1 MPPYGLGYE
10 VIPVKKLL
18 ARTFACVAILACLSA
33 PTLLAAKEK
42 PPQNWD
48 GLELK
53 KVKGLDL
60 VYVRPNTEFPA
71 YKSVQLEHVAVEFS
85 KNWERDQRS
94 GSSSYHR
101 PSAEDLQN
109 IRNKVAELMHEVFL
123 KELVDHGYTIVD
135 APADDTLLVRT
146 AIIDLYI
153 NAPDTNDPGIT
164 RSYTTSAGSMTLVL
178 EARDGPT
185 GQLQARVI
193 DGRSDSTDSYMT
205 WTTRA
210 SNTQDAKRIMQIW
223 AKRLRESLDK
233 LNGKGD
239 GKGG

>member
-1 MPPYGLGYE
+1 MPSYGFGNE
-10 VIPVKKLL
+10 VNPLNKMAAHAL
-18 ARTFACVAILACLSA
+18 ACVAILACLSA
-33 PTLLAAKEK
+33 PALLVAKEK

-71 YKSVQLEHVAVEFS
+71 YKSVQLDPAVVEFA
-85 KNWERDQRS
+85 KNWARDQ
-94 GSSSYHR
+94 GNSSSSMRR
-101 PSAEDLQN
+101 PTASDMQDIKDRLA
-109 IRNKVAELMHEVFL
+109 ALMHEVFL
-123 KELVDHGYTIVD
+123 KELVDHGYTVVD
-135 APADDTLLVRT
+135 APADDTLRVST
-146 AIIDLYI
+146 AIIDLWI
-153 NAPDTNDPGIT
+153 NAADTNDPGIT

-210 SNTQDAKRIMQIW
+210 SNTQDAKRIIQVW

-233 LNGKGD
+233 LNGKT
-239 GKGG
+239 K

>member
-1 MPPYGLGYE
+1 
-10 VIPVKKLL
+10 
-18 ARTFACVAILACLSA
+18 
-33 PTLLAAKEK
+33 
-42 PPQNWD
+42 
-48 GLELK
+48 
-53 KVKGLDL
+53 
-60 VYVRPNTEFPA
+60 
-71 YKSVQLEHVAVEFS
+71 
-85 KNWERDQRS
+85 
-94 GSSSYHR
+94 
-101 PSAEDLQN
+101 
-109 IRNKVAELMHEVFL
+109 LMHEVFL
-123 KELVDHGYTIVD
+123 KELVDHGYTVVD
-135 APADDTLLVRT
+135 APADDTLSVKT

-178 EARDGPT
+178 EMRDGPT

-239 GKGG
+239 GKG